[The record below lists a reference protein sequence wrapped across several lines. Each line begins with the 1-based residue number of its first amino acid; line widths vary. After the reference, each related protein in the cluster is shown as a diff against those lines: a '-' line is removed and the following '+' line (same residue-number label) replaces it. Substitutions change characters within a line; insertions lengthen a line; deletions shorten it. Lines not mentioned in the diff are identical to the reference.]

1 MTATRRALLV
11 AAPATALSA
20 LGLVA
25 VIGVATIGANLP
37 SGRQPA
43 AAGTPCTALSG
54 DAEGLDPAQQSN
66 AKIITG
72 VAMSRGLGP
81 VGAAIGV
88 TVALAESTLYN
99 YANDGSSTLTGSA
112 DGQQLTGAER
122 AVARESLND
131 PHDKVGNHLDS
142 IGLFQQRPMTGWGS
156 PAQLIDP
163 ATSAGLFYDRLA
175 GERDETTWHASTNN
189 HKGAG
194 LLTGGGRNFSEQTRT
209 RAVLATGEIR
219 GFPEGTMLIFYKGL
233 DPMLVQMTAY

>member
-25 VIGVATIGANLP
+25 VIGVAAIGADLP

-43 AAGTPCTALSG
+43 AAGTACAALSG
-54 DAEGLDPAQQSN
+54 DAKGLDPAQQSN

-88 TVALAESTLYN
+88 SVALAESTLYN

-122 AVARESLND
+122 AVARESLNY
-131 PHDKVGNHLDS
+131 PHDRVGNNLDS
-142 IGLFQQRPMTGWGS
+142 IGLFQQRPMTGWG
-156 PAQLIDP
+156 
-163 ATSAGLFYDRLA
+163 F
-175 GERDETTWHASTNN
+175 
-189 HKGAG
+189 
-194 LLTGGGRNFSEQTRT
+194 T
-209 RAVLATGEIR
+209 RAVDRPGDLGR
-219 GFPEGTMLIFYKGL
+219 PVL
-233 DPMLVQMTAY
+233 